1 MAQVLFVDDDISTR
15 KALSRLF
22 RDSDVEIEIASS
34 GAEALCALEREEV
47 RAVFTD
53 FKMPSMNGLELL
65 EKVEHKFPDTLRVVL
80 SAHSDTETLL
90 RAINEGRVYRYILK
104 PWDPHELLQTVRQ
117 VVYIHELRKERDK
130 LMQQLSAQ
138 NEVLEQKVE
147 ERTRQLWRLNRS
159 AELGKYASQIAHH
172 LNTPI
177 QNLSAEVLMAEMLLE
192 DSAHGAK
199 LGAHLSEMLD
209 QLVGLRETVRT
220 ILLKSAD
227 SLFFREELLDLNEV
241 IRRDLDYLKMDRQF
255 GSAVR
260 LRLSLAEQ
268 PVWVE
273 ANPAQI
279 MQMIDI
285 PVQNALEAMSEQPN
299 PQLTL
304 ETAREGGYAS
314 LIVRDNGP
322 GVSPEVLPELTS
334 PDYTTKAEGN
344 GNGLGLAILK
354 RLVDSY
360 GGELEIRSA
369 LRVGTEVKTLLPAPK

>member
-47 RAVFTD
+47 RAVITD

-130 LMQQLSAQ
+130 LMKQLSAQ

-172 LNTPI
+172 LNAPI

-192 DSAHGAK
+192 DSAHGVK
-199 LGAHLSEMLD
+199 LGAHLSEMLN

-260 LRLSLAEQ
+260 LQLSLAEQ
-268 PVWVE
+268 AVWVE
-273 ANPAQI
+273 GNPAQI

-304 ETAREGGYAS
+304 ETAREGGYAA

-322 GVSPEVLPELTS
+322 GVSSEVLPELTS
-334 PDYTTKAEGN
+334 PDYTTKAEGS
-344 GNGLGLAILK
+344 GNGLGLAILR

-369 LRVGTEVKTLLPAPK
+369 LRVGTEVKILLPAPK